1 MLLSVLIPVYQ
12 HHPAALLESLGKQ
25 LQIRAAGDVEVLI
38 GDDSVDEHTSSWH
51 QAYSPASHPWL
62 RIFKHPHNLGRS
74 KGRNFLME
82 QAKGRFLWF
91 LDGDVTLPDGLLAA
105 YLEKLDGSQVVWCS
119 GIACPEGAANN
130 LRNWYTNQIETKK
143 AAERNKAPYRS
154 FSAANFAM
162 PAAFA
167 EKVKFP
173 ENHSGYGHEDT
184 HFGLQLLEA
193 ACHVKHFDK
202 PVWHA
207 STESDKVYL
216 GKVKDSVANLAQL
229 YRTERLFQKHRGE
242 ITLIKV
248 WEPLSALGIAF
259 FVSLFTPLFEK
270 QLLQGKRSMRVLN
283 LYKLGWFDRFFRTGS
298 R

>member
-12 HHPAALLESLGKQ
+12 HHPAALLQSLGKQ
-25 LQIRAAGDVEVLI
+25 LQTRAVADVEVLI
-38 GDDSVDEHTSSWH
+38 GDDSVDEHASSWH

-105 YLEKLDGSQVVWCS
+105 YLEKLNVSQVVWCS
-119 GIACPEGAANN
+119 GIACPKGANQN
-130 LRNWYTNQIETKK
+130 LRNWYTELIETKG

-167 EKVKFP
+167 QKVNFP
-173 ENHSGYGHEDT
+173 ENHTGYGHEDT

-193 ACHVKHFDK
+193 GYAVKHFDLA
-202 PVWHA
+202 VFHA
-207 STESDKVYL
+207 SDESDKAYL
-216 GKVKDSVANLAQL
+216 TKVKESVANLAHL
-229 YRTERLFQKHRGE
+229 YRTEPLFQQHRSE
-242 ITLIKV
+242 IKLIRA

-259 FVSLFTPLFEK
+259 FVSLLTPLFEQ
-270 QLLQGKRSMRVLN
+270 QLLRGKRSLRLLN